1 MGEDVSTVTRLQEY
15 QFRLRINEE
24 EAHQMRGFAGSCRFV
39 FNRALALQQ
48 EIYWLWR
55 ALRRDGS
62 MEKRTRDVL
71 VEGRTIAGAATVTEE
86 SRRWVAPTL

>member
-15 QFRLRINEE
+15 QFRLRIDEE

-55 ALRRDGS
+55 ALRIGGS

-86 SRRWVAPTL
+86 SRRCVGPTL

>member
-39 FNRALALQQ
+39 FNRALAFQQ

-71 VEGRTIAGAATVTEE
+71 VEGRTIAGVATVTEE